1 MRGLAFILVL
11 SIVGCGGS
19 ELSFTPL
26 QAAPRQ
32 LYARMGA
39 QVELFLAARPTRQF
53 VEIGMIESD
62 GSSDDQATLLAEM
75 RGIAGQHGCDGLIIL
90 GANETNAASGALAA
104 PRATE
109 AYRGSCIVY
118 TAPAEAAAAPVA
130 AAAPPMPSAPSA
142 PSALAPVAP
151 APTPPPVPVVT
162 TTAPVAATQ
171 ITTASKPAAA
181 SCQPDAI
188 VSCYGIGGCSG
199 TQRCAADGSRYSP
212 CACTQAATA
221 TH

>member
-1 MRGLAFILVL
+1 MRGLAFILL
-11 SIVGCGGS
+11 FSIVGCGGA

-26 QAAPRQ
+26 QAAPRP
-32 LYARMGA
+32 LYARIGA
-39 QVELFLAARPTRQF
+39 QVELFLAARPTRPF
-53 VEIGMIESD
+53 VEIGMIQSQG
-62 GSSDDQATLLAEM
+62 GSSSDQAGILAEM

-90 GANETNAASGALAA
+90 GANEAVNAAPGAIVAA
-104 PRATE
+104 SPSN

-118 TAPAEAAAAPVA
+118 SAAAPAVA
-130 AAAPPMPSAPSA
+130 ATPAA
-142 PSALAPVAP
+142 PSALTPVAP
-151 APTPPPVPVVT
+151 SPTPPPAPVVM
-162 TTAPVAATQ
+162 TTAPVATTQ

-181 SCQPDAI
+181 SCKPNAS

-221 TH
+221 K